1 MQLPDS
7 FIEQMR
13 SSFSEEE
20 LQQFVDAIGSTPIT
34 SIRINGDK
42 MPETALDEF
51 NLQNPVLWA
60 SNAYYLNE
68 RPSFTFDP
76 LFHAGC
82 YYVQEASSMFV
93 EQAVKQ
99 CNFTEPVTALD
110 LCAAPGGK
118 STHLCSLLP
127 KGSLLVANE
136 IHRGR
141 AQILAENLTK
151 WGKPEVMVTSN
162 TPQQIGDSGL
172 QFDLILVDAPCSGEG
187 MFRKD
192 DTAIT
197 EWSLENVEMC
207 ANRQK
212 EILQSIWQALKPGG
226 YIIYSTCTY
235 NKKEDEENVKFIEE
249 QLSATVISIP
259 TESSWGIAPGYHFYP
274 HRTKG
279 EGFFL
284 ALLKKDEDEP
294 ISEARLPK
302 QITSNIPAECK
313 EWIQNSEDFAFQMV
327 NDAIYA
333 RPKQVALQMQMVADR
348 LYTLIK
354 GICIATIKGKNTIPA
369 HSLAMNCILN
379 KEAFHS
385 VELNKEDA
393 LRYLRCE
400 ALNIPNEPKGFVLF
414 TYQGVTLGFGKNIG
428 NRANNLY
435 PQEWRIR
442 KNL

>member
-13 SSFSEEE
+13 GGFSEEE
-20 LQQFVDAIGSTPIT
+20 LQEFVDAIGSTPIT

-68 RPSFTFDP
+68 RPSFTLDP

-99 CNFTEPVTALD
+99 CNFTEPITALD

-151 WGKPEVMVTSN
+151 WGKPEVIVTSN
-162 TPQQIGDSGL
+162 TPQQIGESGL
-172 QFDLILVDAPCSGEG
+172 QFNLILVDAPCSGEG

-212 EILQSIWQALKPGG
+212 EILQSVWQALKPGG

-235 NKKEDEENVKFIEE
+235 NKK
-249 QLSATVISIP
+249 
-259 TESSWGIAPGYHFYP
+259 
-274 HRTKG
+274 
-279 EGFFL
+279 
-284 ALLKKDEDEP
+284 
-294 ISEARLPK
+294 
-302 QITSNIPAECK
+302 
-313 EWIQNSEDFAFQMV
+313 
-327 NDAIYA
+327 
-333 RPKQVALQMQMVADR
+333 
-348 LYTLIK
+348 
-354 GICIATIKGKNTIPA
+354 
-369 HSLAMNCILN
+369 
-379 KEAFHS
+379 
-385 VELNKEDA
+385 
-393 LRYLRCE
+393 
-400 ALNIPNEPKGFVLF
+400 
-414 TYQGVTLGFGKNIG
+414 
-428 NRANNLY
+428 
-435 PQEWRIR
+435 
-442 KNL
+442 